1 MTARTPEG
9 EPMRRATIT
18 GWGKCVPPAVLTNAD
33 LETLMDTSDEWITT
47 RSGIKER
54 RITHVENS
62 DMAVV
67 AASHALAAAGLSD
80 EDIDTVIVATCTPDR
95 IIPSAATFVQ
105 DKMGLRNAACYD
117 INAACSGFVY
127 GLHLAN
133 SLIASGVSQRVLLIG
148 SEKLSTLIDIE
159 DRSTAVLFGDG
170 AGAVVL
176 EAADGDDGVLAS
188 NLGSDGTL
196 SKILT
201 APGVGSEDDV
211 PVDEAGRVFMD
222 GREVFRN
229 AVVQM
234 GAAAGKAV
242 EDAGLELRDVD
253 WLIPHQANVRI
264 IDATARRMDLPPEKV
279 FMNIASYGNTS
290 AASIPIALAEALEE
304 GRIAAGDNVV
314 FVAFGGGLTWAAAT
328 LRWGPRIE
336 PVGRSDAAL
345 PPAESTAVE
354 LLMKRQKTRLRGTAE

>member
-1 MTARTPEG
+1 
-9 EPMRRATIT
+9 MRRATIT

-33 LETLMDTSDEWITT
+33 LETIMDTSDEWITS

-80 EDIDTVIVATCTPDR
+80 DDIDTVIVATCTPDR
-95 IIPSAATFVQ
+95 VIPSTATLVQ
-105 DKMGLRNAACYD
+105 DKMGLVNAACYD

-133 SLIASGVSQRVLLIG
+133 SLIATEASHRVLVIG
-148 SEKLSTLIDIE
+148 SEKLSVLIDTE
-159 DRSTAVLFGDG
+159 ERSTAVLFGDG

-176 EAADGDDGVLAS
+176 EATEGDDGVLSS
-188 NLGSDGTL
+188 NMGSDGKL
-196 SKILT
+196 SMALT
-201 APGVGSEDDV
+201 APGLGSEEDV
-211 PVDEAGRVFMD
+211 PLDEAGRVYMD
-222 GREVFRN
+222 GREIFRN

-234 GAAAGKAV
+234 GAAALKAV
-242 EDAGLELRDVD
+242 EDAGLELDDVD

-279 FMNIASYGNTS
+279 YMNIASYGNTS
-290 AASIPIALAEALEE
+290 AASIPIALSEALEE
-304 GRIAAGDNVV
+304 GRIASGDNVV

-328 LRWGPRIE
+328 LRWGERTE
-336 PVGRSDAAL
+336 PVGHSDAAL
-345 PPAESTAVE
+345 PPNERTALE
-354 LLMKRQKTRLRGTAE
+354 LLMKRQKTHLRGTAE